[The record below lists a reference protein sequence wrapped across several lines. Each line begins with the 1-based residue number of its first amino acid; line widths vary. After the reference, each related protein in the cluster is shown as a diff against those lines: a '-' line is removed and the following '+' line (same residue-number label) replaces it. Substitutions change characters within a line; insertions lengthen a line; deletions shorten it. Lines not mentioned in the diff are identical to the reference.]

1 MDQKCL
7 IIEKQRVDKWL
18 WHARFFKTRSIASK
32 IIKSG
37 KVFLNEKKITKTHAM
52 LSFGSRLIFTQGRN
66 RREVEVM
73 SMVNN
78 RVSAKESIKLY
89 NELLNLEVVIKQSQ
103 KNKKFVDR
111 KIGLGRPTKK
121 DRREIDKLTNKN
133 I

>member
-37 KVFLNEKKITKTHAM
+37 KVFLDEKKITKTHAM

-89 NELLNLEVVIKQSQ
+89 NELLNLDVVKKQSQ

>member
-1 MDQKCL
+1 
-7 IIEKQRVDKWL
+7 
-18 WHARFFKTRSIASK
+18 
-32 IIKSG
+32 
-37 KVFLNEKKITKTHAM
+37 M

-78 RVSAKESIKLY
+78 RVSAKESVKLF
-89 NELLNLEVVIKQSQ
+89 NELLNLEVVKKQSQ

>member
-1 MDQKCL
+1 MDQKCF

-37 KVFLNEKKITKTHAM
+37 KVFLDDNKITKTHAM

-66 RREVEVM
+66 RREVEVI

-89 NELLNLEVVIKQSQ
+89 NELLNLEVVKKQSQ
-103 KNKKFVDR
+103 KNTKFVDR

-121 DRREIDKLTNKN
+121 NRREIDKLTNKN